1 MAPWRGFT
9 AQVNCTLMK
18 SVRVGSLLRLEAF
31 VRKKEGTRK
40 HWVEARLW
48 DPLTG
53 EVHCKGDG
61 LFLSAKEDV

>member
-1 MAPWRGFT
+1 
-9 AQVNCTLMK
+9 MK